1 MWLRECAVK
10 TRNNKFRWTKMSATS
25 THSEASDP
33 LEEAYRRLLAIM
45 HGEDDDEWQNTDGNS
60 SLNAA

>member
-1 MWLRECAVK
+1 MK
-10 TRNNKFRWTKMSATS
+10 MRNNKFRWTKMSATS